1 MRSIVRNIEMNKF
14 EDYYFTSITSFIRG
28 DYDQIVLI
36 YILLKLI
43 ENGPSTVKQIVNY
56 VQQAPECISSYL
68 LEVSE
73 SARYNEKTVEIF
85 IKEHND
91 VLIFNTVEKVETLM
105 VDTVKPCDIQHMMLM
120 LYILCLV
127 YEQNGS
133 CLSRLENI
141 VNIKYKFL
149 SSQLNIDL
157 EDINA
162 LIECISKQWATF
174 FEYSS
179 ERDSLQIKFRIGT
192 YLMNSHSINNGI
204 GSIEE
209 LYERF
214 GIISHH
220 YERVYFDLQCK
231 IKDGKNVTKNLL
243 KHFFIGQKVIF
254 DAFIEPKSF
263 NNKWKATCIN
273 NWTVDNKIDIET
285 KQGRNIKLQHSVQE
299 LCNAVLTVEHI
310 IAVVEKNGGQCN
322 FKNIMKD
329 KTADFI
335 RAQMKIRKCDLKDF
349 IVLYPN
355 IFLFN
360 NKNNVV
366 SLLTDSAINQTESA
380 IKALGAILL
389 LEQSMK
395 LNRLVGKMSNM
406 SERTRTAMGG
416 CSSKSILNLANNSHQ
431 YFTVCNE
438 VVNVNKET
446 MLQLLRSQTYLHVSN
461 NKISEVICKNSFSQC
476 CSETFTDADDII
488 ENQSE
493 YDDSSS
499 LCEVNVLEYKISTCI
514 DDLVVNNFDEK
525 LCGTI
530 SVTYATECIAVDY
543 YWTLLEN
550 FNECSLMDMLQ
561 CSYMCFCP
569 INILVGPYEENMLQF
584 VMQHKKQFVCNIEAG
599 TVCAVEFAEWAKDDA
614 DFYSIQYLKA
624 LFTLKTDMYMEELL
638 EIVRAS
644 SNCIKNTIGTMRQ
657 DIVAFF
663 NWSKTCGNDLVLC
676 GFKSNFNSIE
686 DWNVE
691 SNQWTR
697 NEDDNTVTENNTVE
711 SIMPKNECEIG
722 CENLLKD
729 MYLSFPSGKSL
740 QDTKSLEHTNNAI
753 CCLVDTSQSSNP
765 ETYKQ
770 LKPIDDVL
778 HIMGSGVINYVS
790 KYFGFIRDDE
800 NRFLD
805 NLYFTCAA
813 FKNENTDAEASK
825 FELCRYLSV
834 GSKVFFKAEKR
845 AKWIATDVWQSKIV
859 MEINDS
865 KLFDQTDFTEKKLN
879 MDKQLKMELTCVEK
893 MVVKSAT
900 TISKVN
906 SASSVISANIIQ
918 STINEILSTSAE
930 VSIANTTQSTTN
942 EVLSIPAEVSIANT
956 TQSTINLSTPDEVNI
971 ANTTQ
976 STINLSTPDEVSI
989 ANTTQSTINLSTPD
1003 EVNIANTT
1011 QSTINLS
1018 TPDEVSIANTTQST
1032 INLSTPDEV
1041 NIANTTQSTI
1051 NLSTPDEVSIANTT
1065 QSTIN
1070 LSTPDEVS
1078 IANTTQSTINL
1089 STPDEVSI
1097 ANTTQ
1102 STINLSTPDEV
1113 SIANTTQSTIN
1124 LSTPDEVSI
1133 ANTTQSTINE
1143 VLSTQSIPVL
1153 VNIANSFQS
1162 TVNEDISTSALANIA
1177 FSAPSIRSDIILSP
1191 ASLNA
1196 INTLQL
1202 PVNNQN
1208 LNFISDIVS
1217 FDEDE
1222 ITLKMDCNEIA
1233 ISGKHAH
1240 VASDVN
1246 VIKDLHMVSD
1256 QVVQHTL
1263 DTVNNNNEENLTEL
1277 FGTSNFSEKF
1287 EPATYDITES
1297 SDGTDKALDTFKG
1310 QVVHISAE
1318 LAKIEREGDKNLIN
1332 INLNCLL
1339 LEDMC
1344 DCNNM
1349 QNHLLLK
1356 DIVCVQIISK
1366 LVEKESNTIRV
1377 TRMSDCFIHSN
1388 TKPLH
1393 AHQNYNISSRTS
1405 VKWAVGRICLVHREI
1420 IAVLFGSC
1428 NIGCWANNDHFNI
1441 MEYCLGGIVVFDA
1454 FKNDNFAEWEVTKVR
1469 NICCPKQ
1476 TKVLTKIKSNYKIH
1490 SERTA
1495 CKLKIN
1501 RASQSSESE
1510 DDKIC
1515 FFLMTVIFYCLLWFS
1530 WSF

>member
-43 ENGPSTVKQIVNY
+43 ENGPSTVKQIVSY

-105 VDTVKPCDIQHMMLM
+105 VDTVKPCDIQRMMLM

-162 LIECISKQWATF
+162 LIECISKQWAPF

-285 KQGRNIKLQHSVQE
+285 KQGRNIKLQHSIQE

-499 LCEVNVLEYKISTCI
+499 LCEVNVPEYKISTCI

-530 SVTYATECIAVDY
+530 SVAYATECIAVDY

-584 VMQHKKQFVCNIEAG
+584 VMRHKKQFVCNIEAG

-663 NWSKTCGNDLVLC
+663 NWSKTCGNDLALC

-770 LKPIDDVL
+770 LKPVDDVL

-813 FKNENTDAEASK
+813 FKNENADAEASK

-918 STINEILSTSAE
+918 STINEILSTSAK

-942 EVLSIPAEVSIANT
+942 EVLSIPAEVI
-956 TQSTINLSTPDEVNI
+956 I

-989 ANTTQSTINLSTPD
+989 ANTTQSSINLSTPD
-1003 EVNIANTT
+1003 EVN
-1011 QSTINLS
+1011 
-1018 TPDEVSIANTTQST
+1018 
-1032 INLSTPDEV
+1032 
-1041 NIANTTQSTI
+1041 
-1051 NLSTPDEVSIANTT
+1051 
-1065 QSTIN
+1065 
-1070 LSTPDEVS
+1070 
-1078 IANTTQSTINL
+1078 
-1089 STPDEVSI
+1089 
-1097 ANTTQ
+1097 
-1102 STINLSTPDEV
+1102 
-1113 SIANTTQSTIN
+1113 IANTTQSTIN

-1153 VNIANSFQS
+1153 VNITNSFQS

-1177 FSAPSIRSDIILSP
+1177 FSAPSIRNDIILSP

-1222 ITLKMDCNEIA
+1222 ITLKMDCSEIA

-1263 DTVNNNNEENLTEL
+1263 DTVNSNNEENLTEL

-1318 LAKIEREGDKNLIN
+1318 MAKIEREGDKNLIN

-1428 NIGCWANNDHFNI
+1428 NVGCWANNDHFNI

-1476 TKVLTKIKSNYKIH
+1476 TNVLTKIKSNYKIH
-1490 SERTA
+1490 SEQTA